1 VSLVVLFTGLS
12 GAGKTTL
19 CQATQ
24 QQLLKKGIAATILDG
39 DAFRERYCQDLGFS
53 QQDRR
58 ENLRR
63 MSREA
68 DRLSRRG
75 SVVLLAAISQY
86 RDIRAEIRAHHH
98 AFIEVFVNA
107 PLHVCESRDPKG
119 LYKRARAGLIEDF
132 TGVSSPYEEP
142 L

>member
-1 VSLVVLFTGLS
+1 
-12 GAGKTTL
+12 
-19 CQATQ
+19 
-24 QQLLKKGIAATILDG
+24 
-39 DAFRERYCQDLGFS
+39 
-53 QQDRR
+53 
-58 ENLRR
+58 

-75 SVVLLAAISQY
+75 SVVLLAAISPY

-142 L
+142 LQPDLEIKTHRETIDQILCQGGRSR